1 MGKTGGSSWL
11 TAVKRA
17 FRSPTKESEKR
28 SSRRRE
34 ENEQEEEE
42 KVQTCVINFLQGFVH
57 YHHLVFCVREMCFWV
72 CAEEREEKMDFP
84 EAFESGNDCRTLRSK
99 EHNRYS

>member
-11 TAVKRA
+11 TVVKRA
-17 FRSPTKESEKR
+17 FRSPTKENEKR

-42 KVQTCVINFLQGFVH
+42 KVKTCNFRHGFVR
-57 YHHLVFCVREMCFWV
+57 YHDHVASVICFL
-72 CAEEREEKMDFP
+72 C
-84 EAFESGNDCRTLRSK
+84 T
-99 EHNRYS
+99 

>member
-1 MGKTGGSSWL
+1 MGKIGGSSWL

-17 FRSPTKESEKR
+17 FRSPSKENGKR

-42 KVQTCVINFLQGFVH
+42 KVQNFNFLRFVH
-57 YHHLVFCVREMCFWV
+57 YHT
-72 CAEEREEKMDFP
+72 
-84 EAFESGNDCRTLRSK
+84 N
-99 EHNRYS
+99 

>member
-11 TAVKRA
+11 NAVKRA
-17 FRSPTKESEKR
+17 FRSPSKENEKR

-42 KVQTCVINFLQGFVH
+42 KV
-57 YHHLVFCVREMCFWV
+57 
-72 CAEEREEKMDFP
+72 
-84 EAFESGNDCRTLRSK
+84 
-99 EHNRYS
+99 

>member
-11 TAVKRA
+11 TVVIRA
-17 FRSPTKESEKR
+17 FRSSTKENEKR

-42 KVQTCVINFLQGFVH
+42 KVQTCKCYHDHVASVICFLFVIMQ
-57 YHHLVFCVREMCFWV
+57 YF
-72 CAEEREEKMDFP
+72 
-84 EAFESGNDCRTLRSK
+84 
-99 EHNRYS
+99 

>member
-1 MGKTGGSSWL
+1 MGKIGGSSWL

-17 FRSPTKESEKR
+17 FRSSSKENGKR

-42 KVQTCVINFLQGFVH
+42 KVQNFNFLCFVH
-57 YHHLVFCVREMCFWV
+57 YHTN
-72 CAEEREEKMDFP
+72 
-84 EAFESGNDCRTLRSK
+84 ESSRNIL
-99 EHNRYS
+99 H